1 MLNFVSVAVR
11 AGRTGRWTAIRSI
24 WRLYTGMG
32 LFSKLVTDPNQRLLN
47 RLQTY
52 VDEITNL
59 EPEYGALTDDELR
72 AKTSAFR
79 ERLAA
84 GDTLD
89 DLLVEAFA
97 AVREAAK
104 RRLGQRHYD
113 VQLLGGIVLHQ
124 GKIAEMKT
132 GEGKTLVATTALYLN
147 GLAGKGCH
155 LVTVNDY
162 LARRD
167 AGWMG
172 NVFDALGMTTSAIA
186 SDMSLQFDSTYVNE
200 QAGDER
206 LKHLRPIDRREAY
219 QCDITYGTNSEFGFD
234 YLRDNLALD
243 LADTVQREH
252 FYAIV
257 DEVDNILIDEAR
269 TPLIISGE
277 AEESSEMYRKFAQ
290 AAPRLQADSDYTIDQ
305 KSRTVSLTDDGVA
318 KLERL
323 IGVQNLYDENNFQ
336 LVNYMEQ
343 AVRAQVLY
351 QRDKDYV
358 VQDGE
363 VIIVDEFTGRMMP
376 GRRWSDGLHQ
386 AVEAKERLTIQ
397 RENVTHATV
406 TLQNYFRMYGKLA
419 GMTGTAETEAEEFHK
434 IYALDVVAIPTHR
447 PMVREDLPDLVFRD
461 DEAKVKAIVHEV
473 KDRHAKGQ
481 PVLIGTTSIE
491 KNEELSRLL
500 EREGIEHRVL
510 NAKQHEREAAI
521 ISEAGRP
528 GAVTVATNMAGRG
541 VDIILGDGVRELGG
555 LAVLGTER
563 HESRR
568 IDNQLRGRAG
578 RQGDPGFS
586 RFYLSLEDELMSRF
600 VGPRV
605 KTILERFGMDGDEPL
620 EHKLV
625 TRTIEQAQTK
635 VEGMNFDYRKHL
647 VEYDDVLAKQRSI
660 VYEDRNR
667 ILRGE
672 DVRDIMI
679 QLIDEEMASLVDSNC
694 VGPHSEE
701 WDTVNLYNAIGTIM
715 PLPPDLTPEA
725 MQAYSQDELA
735 DAIMDAAHHTYEERE
750 ATLSPE
756 VVRAWERRVLLV
768 TLSGLWIHHV
778 DAMDELREAAML
790 QAFGQQDPLVA
801 YKRQGFDM
809 FQQFQAVFRQNV
821 VHQIYHLLFQPTA
834 ALILEETNIV
844 PAEEPSN
851 GNGAHRPNGKET
863 QETARTAASHARRQK
878 VPAKVAAGGKIGRNE
893 PCYCG
898 SGKKYKHCHGR
909 V

>member
-1 MLNFVSVAVR
+1 
-11 AGRTGRWTAIRSI
+11 
-24 WRLYTGMG
+24 MG

-47 RLQTY
+47 RLQTF
-52 VDEITNL
+52 VDEINDL
-59 EPEYGALTDDELR
+59 EPAYQELSDSDLSG
-72 AKTSAFR
+72 KTSSFR
-79 ERLAA
+79 ARLADGA
-84 GDTLD
+84 TLD

-104 RRLGQRHYD
+104 RTLGQRHYD
-113 VQLLGGIVLHQ
+113 EQLLGGIVLHQ

-147 GLAGKGCH
+147 ALAGEGCH
-155 LVTVNDY
+155 LVTPNDY

-172 NVFDALGMTTSAIA
+172 RVFDALNMSTAAIA
-186 SDMSLQFDSTYVNE
+186 SDMSLRYDPEFTNE
-200 QAGDER
+200 QVGDKR
-206 LKHLRPIDRREAY
+206 LQHLRPIERRDAY
-219 QCDITYGTNSEFGFD
+219 RCDVTYGTNSELGFD

-252 FYAIV
+252 YFAIV

-290 AAPRLQADSDYTIDQ
+290 VAPRLQAESDYTIDL

-363 VIIVDEFTGRMMP
+363 VVIVDEFTGRMMA

-386 AVEAKERLTIQ
+386 AVEAKERLDIQ

-406 TLQNYFRMYGKLA
+406 TLQNYFRMYRKLA

-447 PMVREDLPDLVFRD
+447 PMVREDMPDLVFRD
-461 DEAKVKAIVHEV
+461 EKAKVRAIVAEV
-473 KDRHAKGQ
+473 KERHAKGQ

-521 ISEAGRP
+521 ISEAGGP

-541 VDIILGDGVRELGG
+541 VDIVLGEGVLDLGG

-578 RQGDPGFS
+578 RQGDPGFT

-605 KTILERFGMDGDEPL
+605 KNILERFGMDGDEPL

-672 DVRDIMI
+672 DVRDIVM
-679 QLIDEEMASLVDSNC
+679 QLIEEEMAQLVDSNC
-694 VGPHSEE
+694 SGPHSEE
-701 WDTVNLYNAIGTIM
+701 WDTVNLYNSIGTIM
-715 PLPPDLTPEA
+715 PLPPELTPEA
-725 MQAYSQDELA
+725 MEAYSQDELA
-735 DAIMDAAHHTYEERE
+735 DALMDAAHATYEERE
-750 ATLSPE
+750 EKLSAE

-768 TLSGLWIHHV
+768 TLSGLWINHV

-809 FQQFQAVFRQNV
+809 FQQFQGVFRQNV

-834 ALILEETNIV
+834 ALILEETNV
-844 PAEEPSN
+844 PPVEEGSN
-851 GNGAHRPNGKET
+851 GNGVHAQNGHSTREKAQAAAAHAKRPG
-863 QETARTAASHARRQK
+863 AAS
-878 VPAKVAAGGKIGRNE
+878 KVAPGGKIGRNE
-893 PCYCG
+893 PCFCG
-898 SGKKYKHCHGR
+898 SGKKFKHCHGR